1 VQLADGCDPLSIR
14 RASQRAANAKTF
26 GECAL
31 ELIASKEAAWRNA
44 KHRSQWRQ
52 TLDQHAAPLMAMP
65 VQEIGLEAVLSV
77 LQPIWQD
84 EAETASRIR
93 GRIESVLDYAKVR
106 GWREGENPAR
116 WRGHLSHLLP
126 KRQKLSR
133 GHLAAMSYEQVPTF
147 MAALREKDSIG

>member
-1 VQLADGCDPLSIR
+1 LAVGKGGARSWTFLYRHKGRVREMGLGSATVVTLQEARKRAHKLRVQLADGCDPLSIR

-84 EAETASRIR
+84 KAETASRIR

-106 GWREGENPAR
+106 
-116 WRGHLSHLLP
+116 
-126 KRQKLSR
+126 
-133 GHLAAMSYEQVPTF
+133 
-147 MAALREKDSIG
+147 